1 MSIWTQIR
9 EITTDLGNN
18 DPTALTRLYDAS
30 APRLQRYAVTLTRN
44 QADAEDAVQSALV
57 RIARKPKLLA
67 AADRPW
73 AYLVRVV
80 RNESLKIV
88 EKRRPVLSLAR
99 ILNAWRPLDCPVESQ
114 ETRAQVQRAV
124 RRLPGEQAEVIVLKI
139 WEEFTFAEIA
149 ELVGESPN
157 TVASRYRYA
166 LEKLERSLHGVAAAL
181 PHERYASVASS
192 VPTIRSSSQE
202 VDHV

>member
-1 MSIWTQIR
+1 MSIWTQIG

-18 DPTALTRLYDAS
+18 DPTAMTRLFDAS
-30 APRLQRYAVTLTRN
+30 SPRLLRYAVTLTRN

-57 RIARKPKLLA
+57 RIARKPSLLA

-88 EKRRPVLSLAR
+88 EKRRPVLSLAK
-99 ILNAWRPLDCPVESQ
+99 ILHAWRPLNCPVEAE

-124 RRLPGEQAEVIVLKI
+124 RRLPAEQAEVIVLKI

-166 LEKLERSLHGVAAAL
+166 LEKLERSLHGVATTL
-181 PHERYASVASS
+181 PRERHTSVASPVS
-192 VPTIRSSSQE
+192 SARNSSQE
-202 VDHV
+202 VGHA

>member
-9 EITTDLGNN
+9 EITTDLGND
-18 DPTALTRLYDAS
+18 DPTAMTRLFDTS
-30 APRLQRYAVTLTRN
+30 SPRLLRYAVTLTRN

-57 RIARKPKLLA
+57 RIARKPSLLA

-88 EKRRPVLSLAR
+88 EKRRPVLSLAK
-99 ILNAWRPLDCPVESQ
+99 ILHAWRPLNCPVEAE

-124 RRLPGEQAEVIVLKI
+124 RRLPAEQAEVIVLKI

-166 LEKLERSLHGVAAAL
+166 LEKLERSLHGVATTL
-181 PHERYASVASS
+181 PRERHASVASPVS
-192 VPTIRSSSQE
+192 SARNSSQE
-202 VDHV
+202 VGHA

>member
-1 MSIWTQIR
+1 MSIWTQIQ
-9 EITTDLGNN
+9 EITTDLRHDEPN
-18 DPTALTRLYDAS
+18 ALTRLYDTS
-30 APRLQRYAVTLTRN
+30 SPRLLRYAVTLTRN

-57 RIARKPKLLA
+57 RIARKPSLLA
-67 AADRPW
+67 NADRPW

-99 ILNAWRPLDCPVESQ
+99 ILHAWRPASCPVEAE
-114 ETRAQVQRAV
+114 ETRAQVQQAV
-124 RRLPGEQAEVIVLKI
+124 RRLPPEQAEVVVLKI

-149 ELVGESPN
+149 ELVAESPN

-166 LEKLERSLHGVAAAL
+166 LEKLERALHTVAASSGSRL
-181 PHERYASVASS
+181 ASPARTAARN
-192 VPTIRSSSQE
+192 PSQE
-202 VDHV
+202 VGHV